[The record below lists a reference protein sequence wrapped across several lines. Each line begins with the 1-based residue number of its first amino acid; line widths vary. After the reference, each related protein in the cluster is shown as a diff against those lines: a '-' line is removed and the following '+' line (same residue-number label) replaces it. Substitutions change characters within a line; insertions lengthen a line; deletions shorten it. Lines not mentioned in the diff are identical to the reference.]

1 MSHMTFTIYNSIA
14 AKSESKWFLSSGTLP
29 SIGVW
34 KPNASFIIY
43 EKEAK
48 KKKEMQIVGIEGIYK
63 VQLFQ
68 AIFPHHVDCKLIDG
82 KEIYLKLNSHH

>member
-1 MSHMTFTIYNSIA
+1 M
-14 AKSESKWFLSSGTLP
+14 
-29 SIGVW
+29 
-34 KPNASFIIY
+34 Y
-43 EKEAK
+43 EKEA